1 MKKRIIDPVDDAM
14 RGLVWSGIGIL
25 ASCVIVTFLIVVLI
39 VVIPV
44 PKDKRLWT
52 IEANGKKYENL
63 TFDGWGANSQV
74 FKTQDGK
81 RIEAHGTFVRVE
93 Q

>member
-1 MKKRIIDPVDDAM
+1 MKKRIIDPVDDPM
-14 RGLVWSGIGIL
+14 RSVAWVGVALFVACIMAI
-25 ASCVIVTFLIVVLI
+25 FLI

-63 TFDGWGANSQV
+63 TFDGWGHNSQV

>member
-1 MKKRIIDPVDDAM
+1 MKKRIIDPVDDPM
-14 RGLVWSGIGIL
+14 RSVAWVCVALFV
-25 ASCVIVTFLIVVLI
+25 ACVIAIFLI